1 MVGGALTSTTARPG
15 PGAAAAEVTKSA
27 SAARTHLRMDGRIDE
42 VAEGVVEVTFIV
54 EPNYAGWRLDLY
66 LCEKIRRLS
75 RARVQH
81 ILRTALVSDSRLK
94 ASTRVW
100 PGLTFRLRRRSLV
113 EPKTPDNLREVYR
126 DDALLVLD
134 KPAGLPIHPTAR
146 YHHGTVVGLLL
157 RKNGPA
163 FQAAPAHRLDR
174 ETSGLLVCGRTAEAS
189 RVLMRAFQGGD
200 VHKEY
205 LAIVEGWPQEDRFF
219 VDAPLIEG
227 TATIRIA
234 VRVDPSGRPARTH
247 FEVARR
253 FLKDS
258 ERFAV
263 VRCVPET
270 GRQHQIRVHLQWA
283 GFPLVGDKMYGPDPG
298 YFDRFSRHCLE
309 PEAWERL
316 RLERHA
322 LHAGKLSLPH
332 PLSGQTVVFTS
343 ALPEDMASFLPRV
356 GLDGA
361 SGIDPPDDAT
371 EGRQL
376 AHLA

>member
-1 MVGGALTSTTARPG
+1 M
-15 PGAAAAEVTKSA
+15 AE
-27 SAARTHLRMDGRIDE
+27 RIDE
-42 VAEGVVEVTFIV
+42 VAEGVVEVTFTV

-75 RARVQH
+75 RARVQR
-81 ILRTALVSDSRLK
+81 ILRTALVADVPLK

-126 DDALLVLD
+126 DEALLVLD

-146 YHHGTVVGLLL
+146 YHHGTVVSLLL
-157 RKNGPA
+157 RQHGPL

-174 ETSGLLVCGRTAEAS
+174 ETSGLLVCGRSAEAS
-189 RVLMRAFQGGD
+189 RRLMRAFQEGS
-200 VHKEY
+200 VEKEY
-205 LAIVEGWPQEDRFF
+205 LAIVEGWPAEDAFA
-219 VDAPLIEG
+219 VDAPILEG
-227 TATIRIA
+227 TPTIRIA
-234 VRVDPSGRPARTH
+234 VRIDASGRPARTGFH
-247 FEVARR
+247 VAQR
-253 FLKDS
+253 FLRGG
-258 ERFAV
+258 EPFAL

-270 GRQHQIRVHLQWA
+270 GRQHQIRVHLQSA

-322 LHAGKLSLPH
+322 LHAVRLSLPH
-332 PLSGQTVVFTS
+332 PVSGERMDFT
-343 ALPEDMASFLPRV
+343 APLPEDLAGFLPRV
-356 GLDGA
+356 APDVPA
-361 SGIDPPDDAT
+361 AIDPPG
-371 EGRQL
+371 GRDEARAV
-376 AHLA
+376 AHLG

>member
-1 MVGGALTSTTARPG
+1 MLGGALTSMMARLVA
-15 PGAAAAEVTKSA
+15 GAAVAEVTKSA
-27 SAARTHLRMDGRIDE
+27 SAARTDLRMGARIDE
-42 VAEGVVEVTFIV
+42 VAEGVVEVSFTV
-54 EPNYAGWRLDLY
+54 EPNYAGWRLDRY

-75 RARVQH
+75 RVRVQR
-81 ILRTALVSDSRLK
+81 ILRTALVSEIPLK

-113 EPKTPDNLREVYR
+113 EPKTPENLAEVYR
-126 DDALLVLD
+126 DEALLVLD

-157 RKNGPA
+157 RQHGPA

-189 RVLMRAFQGGD
+189 RALMRAFQEGG
-200 VHKEY
+200 VQKQY
-205 LAIVEGWPQEDRFF
+205 LAIVEGWPKQEAFT
-219 VDAPLIEG
+219 VDAPLVEG
-227 TATIRIA
+227 TPTIRIA

-247 FEVARR
+247 FEMVKR
-253 FLKDS
+253 FERDA
-258 ERFAV
+258 ERFALI
-263 VRCVPET
+263 RCLPET

-316 RLERHA
+316 RLPRHA
-322 LHAGKLSLPH
+322 LHAARLAFPH
-332 PLSGQTVVFTS
+332 PQSGASVAFT
-343 ALPEDMASFLPRV
+343 APLPEDLAGFLPRV
-356 GLDGA
+356 SGDA
-361 SGIDPPDDAT
+361 SSEIDPPAWER